1 MGSSVGEALRNGRKL
16 KLMRTGRH
24 KTPSQV
30 EKVAEK
36 AGKAA
41 PAMALSAGVLMAAPH
56 GHDAAPAKH
65 NAVAESAAPAKA
77 FRASSAQLDSVTR
90 PAQQSHT
97 YTVKSGDTLS
107 KISKDVYGKA
117 GDWPWVYHVNASQ
130 LHDPNVIY
138 PGQKLDVPADPP
150 AHFNFTVPSTT
161 STYVPKHAAPTESPD
176 NDGGTGSVTVSATAA
191 SSTAASSSAGSSGTY
206 SGANGSFQAC
216 VIQRESGGNPNVTN
230 ASGHYGLYQFSES
243 TWVAYG
249 GNAADFGHASVA
261 EQNQVFANAMAR
273 GGQSNWAPY
282 DGC

>member
-1 MGSSVGEALRNGRKL
+1 MGSSVGEALRHGRKL

-56 GHDAAPAKH
+56 GHDASAAKH
-65 NAVAESAAPAKA
+65 TTVAESTTTAKS

-97 YTVKSGDTLS
+97 YTVQSGDTLS
-107 KISKDVYGKA
+107 KISKDVYGKT
-117 GDWPWVYHVNASQ
+117 GDWPWLYHVNASE
-130 LHDPNVIY
+130 LKDPNLIY
-138 PGQKLDVPADPP
+138 PGEKLNVPSDPP
-150 AHFNFTVPSTT
+150 AHFDFTVPSTR
-161 STYVPKHAAPTESPD
+161 SSYVPKHAAPERPD
-176 NDGGTGSVTVSATAA
+176 SDSGGSVTVSATASS
-191 SSTAASSSAGSSGTY
+191 SSTGSSSAGSSTY
-206 SGANGSFQAC
+206 TGANGSFQAC
-216 VIQRESGGNPNVTN
+216 VIQRESGGNPNVMN

-249 GNAADFGHASVA
+249 GSAADFGHASVA

-273 GGQSNWAPY
+273 GGESNWAPY